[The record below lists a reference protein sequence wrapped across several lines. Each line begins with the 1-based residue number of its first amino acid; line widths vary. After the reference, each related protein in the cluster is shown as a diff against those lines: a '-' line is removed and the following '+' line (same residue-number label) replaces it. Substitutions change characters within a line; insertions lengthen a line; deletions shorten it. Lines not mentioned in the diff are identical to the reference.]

1 MSKTLKIYIAGP
13 MTGLVDAN
21 RHAFNGH
28 ASTLAEAGHLQA
40 DGRDRR

>member
-1 MSKTLKIYIAGP
+1 MNKTLKIYIAGP

-28 ASTLAEAGHLQA
+28 ASTLPRWPRLAMCH
-40 DGRDRR
+40 